1 MDEQTA
7 TPKAR
12 TMEFSTRLKDLRAQ
26 SALSQEQLARRIG
39 VSRQAITKWE
49 SGAGRPELESLVALA
64 DVFTVSVDALLGVD
78 DAHAGPARGEYRYE
92 SATNYDVDGGK
103 HFDID
108 CGSIYACAIR
118 GYDGE
123 QLRVRVV
130 SNTVANLARHFKVS
144 VDDRPKRL
152 DVQVRRGTG
161 ISETLAKD
169 DVTVIIWVPQRY
181 VTTVECAAKA
191 QEAHVRGL
199 TCDGLELDVRTPRLS
214 LDDVHTHVEVNCNL
228 DMEIDCAS
236 IDGRIDVNQLSSTS
250 RITVPKDVPIAV
262 LTHGLRTRTIVGAGA
277 PGRGFA
283 QHRRAQRR
291 GERADHRGQVRGI
304 APPCHVTAER
314 YHEDPW
320 LEDNMAM
327 LKNTSPSTFSSPV
340 ASFPPLARVLPLPPS
355 AVCCAA
361 VACVC
366 CSRNSIRTSTSTRA
380 R

>member
-1 MDEQTA
+1 M
-7 TPKAR
+7 
-12 TMEFSTRLKDLRAQ
+12 
-26 SALSQEQLARRIG
+26 
-39 VSRQAITKWE
+39 
-49 SGAGRPELESLVALA
+49 
-64 DVFTVSVDALLGVD
+64 SVDALLGVD

-108 CGSIYACAIR
+108 CGSIYACMIR

-130 SNTVANLARHFKVS
+130 SNTVANLARHFKIS

-214 LDDVHTHVEVNCNL
+214 LDDVHAHVEVNCNL

-236 IDGRIDVNQLSSTS
+236 IDGRVDVNQLSSTS

-262 LTHGLRTRTIVGAGA
+262 LTHGLRTRTIVGAG
-277 PGRGFA
+277 
-283 QHRRAQRR
+283 
-291 GERADHRGQVRGI
+291 VRQD
-304 APPCHVTAER
+304 
-314 YHEDPW
+314 ED
-320 LEDNMAM
+320 
-327 LKNTSPSTFSSPV
+327 SPNIVELNGV
-340 ASFPPLARVLPLPPS
+340 ASELIIEGR
-355 AVCCAA
+355 
-361 VACVC
+361 
-366 CSRNSIRTSTSTRA
+366 
-380 R
+380 

>member
-39 VSRQAITKWE
+39 VSRQAVTKWE

-64 DVFTVSVDALLGVD
+64 DVFAVSVDALLGID

-108 CGSIYACAIR
+108 CGSVYACAIR

-152 DVQVRRGTG
+152 DVQVRRGPG
-161 ISETLAKD
+161 ISETLAKN
-169 DVTVIIWVPQRY
+169 DVTVVIWVPQRY
-181 VTTVECAAKA
+181 VTTV
-191 QEAHVRGL
+191 
-199 TCDGLELDVRTPRLS
+199 
-214 LDDVHTHVEVNCNL
+214 
-228 DMEIDCAS
+228 
-236 IDGRIDVNQLSSTS
+236 
-250 RITVPKDVPIAV
+250 
-262 LTHGLRTRTIVGAGA
+262 
-277 PGRGFA
+277 
-283 QHRRAQRR
+283 
-291 GERADHRGQVRGI
+291 
-304 APPCHVTAER
+304 
-314 YHEDPW
+314 
-320 LEDNMAM
+320 
-327 LKNTSPSTFSSPV
+327 
-340 ASFPPLARVLPLPPS
+340 
-355 AVCCAA
+355 
-361 VACVC
+361 
-366 CSRNSIRTSTSTRA
+366 
-380 R
+380 

>member
-1 MDEQTA
+1 MSLHDRNQPLPQGGGTTPNGPVHRTEGERTQAFTPLPSVEPIDGFNATA
-7 TPKAR
+7 APAAPGKR
-12 TMEFSTRLKDLRAQ
+12 HHVWPWIV
-26 SALSQEQLARRIG
+26 LA
-39 VSRQAITKWE
+39 VVV
-49 SGAGRPELESLVALA
+49 LLVAAGFGAFAFFQDRALPGTTLWGH
-64 DVFTVSVDALLGVD
+64 DVVGKTQQQI
-78 DAHAGPARGEYRYE
+78 
-92 SATNYDVDGGK
+92 ATM
-103 HFDID
+103 ID
-108 CGSIYACAIR
+108 ACAIR

-123 QLRVRVV
+123 QLRVRIV

-191 QEAHVRGL
+191 QEAYVRGL

-262 LTHGLRTRTIVGAGA
+262 LTHGLRTRTIVGAG
-277 PGRGFA
+277 
-283 QHRRAQRR
+283 
-291 GERADHRGQVRGI
+291 VRQD
-304 APPCHVTAER
+304 
-314 YHEDPW
+314 ED
-320 LEDNMAM
+320 
-327 LKNTSPSTFSSPV
+327 SPNIVELNGV
-340 ASFPPLARVLPLPPS
+340 ASELIIEGR
-355 AVCCAA
+355 
-361 VACVC
+361 
-366 CSRNSIRTSTSTRA
+366 
-380 R
+380 

>member
-64 DVFTVSVDALLGVD
+64 DVFAVSIDALLGID

-108 CGSIYACAIR
+108 CGSIYACVIR

-123 QLRVRVV
+123 QLHVRVV

-199 TCDGLELDVRTPRLS
+199 TCDSLELDVRTPRLS
-214 LDDVHTHVEVNCNL
+214 LDDVHAHVEVNCNL

-236 IDGRIDVNQLSSTS
+236 IDGRVDVNQLSSTS

-262 LTHGLRTRTIVGAGA
+262 LTHGLRTRTIVGAG
-277 PGRGFA
+277 
-283 QHRRAQRR
+283 
-291 GERADHRGQVRGI
+291 VRQD
-304 APPCHVTAER
+304 
-314 YHEDPW
+314 ED
-320 LEDNMAM
+320 
-327 LKNTSPSTFSSPV
+327 SPNIVELNGV
-340 ASFPPLARVLPLPPS
+340 ASELIIEGR
-355 AVCCAA
+355 
-361 VACVC
+361 
-366 CSRNSIRTSTSTRA
+366 
-380 R
+380 

>member
-49 SGAGRPELESLVALA
+49 SGAGRPELESLIALA
-64 DVFTVSVDALLGVD
+64 DVFAVSVDALLGVD

-108 CGSIYACAIR
+108 CGSVYACVIR

-130 SNTVANLARHFKVS
+130 SNTVGNLARHFKVS

-169 DVTVIIWVPQRY
+169 DVTVIIWMPQRY
-181 VTTVECAAKA
+181 VTTVECAAK
-191 QEAHVRGL
+191 AHVRGL

-214 LDDVHTHVEVNCNL
+214 LDDVHAHVEVNCNL

-262 LTHGLRTRTIVGAGA
+262 LTHGLRTRTIVGAG
-277 PGRGFA
+277 
-283 QHRRAQRR
+283 
-291 GERADHRGQVRGI
+291 VRQD
-304 APPCHVTAER
+304 
-314 YHEDPW
+314 ED
-320 LEDNMAM
+320 
-327 LKNTSPSTFSSPV
+327 SPNIVELNGV
-340 ASFPPLARVLPLPPS
+340 ASELIIKGR
-355 AVCCAA
+355 
-361 VACVC
+361 
-366 CSRNSIRTSTSTRA
+366 
-380 R
+380 